1 MHVLMGVS
9 SDLYLHD
16 PLRQCQ
22 HAEVIRHAH
31 MLDGIHTRSAYTIA
45 SCRSTE
51 PHPPLTTT
59 YPATSLPELVW
70 CAWWLSR
77 SCSSPRSSHRV
88 RPQPAAAA
96 CENGTRSSSLRLL
109 RSITAP
115 HPPMIMMHPA
125 TASPELN
132 GSAWWLS
139 RSSSRLR
146 EAPRS
151 VHLLPLQSHATHALV
166 SKSSEHQE
174 VSHSVLCVMW
184 SSTGCTMHGFNSQA
198 SIP

>member
-1 MHVLMGVS
+1 MTVLTSHMHVLMGVS

-22 HAEVIRHAH
+22 HAEVPRHAH
-31 MLDGIHTRSAYTIA
+31 MLDGIYTQSAYTIA

-59 YPATSLPELVW
+59 YPATSLPELVV
-70 CAWWLSR
+70 CAWWLSN
-77 SCSSPRSSHRV
+77 SCSVPRSSPRSV
-88 RPQPAAAA
+88 R
-96 CENGTRSSSLRLL
+96 
-109 RSITAP
+109 
-115 HPPMIMMHPA
+115 IM
-125 TASPELN
+125 
-132 GSAWWLS
+132 
-139 RSSSRLR
+139 
-146 EAPRS
+146 
-151 VHLLPLQSHATHALV
+151 PLQSHATHALV

-198 SIP
+198 GIP